1 MDKYKAGSII
11 QLRAT
16 GELYVIL
23 ERCRLHERYNAPVG
37 IHNDYALNREP
48 DQESDYMKLLSPNGN
63 IEYSIIWNT
72 PSARSDEMD
81 EDWYFLNG

>member
-11 QLRAT
+11 QLRVT

-23 ERCRLHERYNAPVG
+23 ARCKVNERYNAPKG
-37 IHNDYALNREP
+37 LHPDYALSRSP
-48 DQESDYMKLLSPNGN
+48 DQDSDYMKLLSPNGN

-72 PSARSDEMD
+72 VPGRSDEMD